1 MNRLIIRK
9 HRGFSII
16 EFLIVVALLSILA
29 AVALPNF
36 NRFQTNARQGE
47 AKANLKS
54 WFSAQR
60 AYHQENSNYSENVQT
75 VGFLP
80 ERGNRYAYY
89 FGSSGMSCIVRDAS
103 GVFDPA
109 NPNCIT
115 VDRAEFPN
123 SSPTPKT
130 MPPHSPIYEGEGA
143 NPGMPGLGG
152 CPPGMNCNISGL
164 AAGNIDDENI
174 GIDTWWISTKDTVV
188 IQADCGNSESES
200 IAGEPYNSYNDAD
213 CNI

>member
-9 HRGFSII
+9 HRGFTII

-29 AVALPNF
+29 GIALPNF
-36 NRFQTNARQGE
+36 IRFQTNARQGE

-60 AYHQENSNYSENVQT
+60 AYHQENSSYSENVQT

-89 FGSSGMSCIVRDAS
+89 FASALICIIREAS
-103 GVFDPA
+103 GVTNTPNA
-109 NPNCIT
+109 NCIT

-123 SSPTPKT
+123 GSLTPKVT
-130 MPPHSPIYEGEGA
+130 PPHSPIYEGEGA
-143 NPGMPGLGG
+143 NPGMPGLNG
-152 CPPGMNCNISGL
+152 CTTGINCNISGL
-164 AAGNIDDENI
+164 AAGNIDDELR
-174 GIDTWWISTKDTVV
+174 GIDSWWISTKDTSV
-188 IQADCGNSESES
+188 IHADCGNSETES
-200 IAGEPYNSYNDAD
+200 VAGEPYNSYNDVD
-213 CNI
+213 CDL